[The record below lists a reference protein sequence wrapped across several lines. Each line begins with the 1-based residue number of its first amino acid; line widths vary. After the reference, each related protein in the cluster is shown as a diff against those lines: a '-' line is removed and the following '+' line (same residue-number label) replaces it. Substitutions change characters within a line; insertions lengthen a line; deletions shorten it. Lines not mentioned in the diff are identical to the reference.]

1 MPGRRHPRCRGHRP
15 LSSGDHLKVG
25 VCPRPVVDVSGSASL
40 PGQIGAPSPSERAGC
55 RTLPGVSTSTSAER
69 RFQDVF
75 DSCASLVH
83 AYALRHTDPESA
95 QDVVSDVF
103 LVAWRRM
110 DQLPAEPLAWLL
122 VVARNTLA
130 NSRRSATRRGQLERR
145 LAAAAGHG
153 TTATAQ
159 PVGAMCWRRRRPGQR
174 GRQSTT
180 IGKTSSR

>member
-1 MPGRRHPRCRGHRP
+1 M
-15 LSSGDHLKVG
+15 
-25 VCPRPVVDVSGSASL
+25 
-40 PGQIGAPSPSERAGC
+40 
-55 RTLPGVSTSTSAER
+55 STSTSAER

-159 PVGAMCWRRRRPGQR
+159 PAEELAVDRASMLAALAELTDAEREAILLIAWDGLTAADAARVAGC
-174 GRQSTT
+174 
-180 IGKTSSR
+180 SRNAFDARLHRARDRLERLSRHRHSGDAIPSLRLTREARA